1 MYEKRPSVS
10 YGPETVYRPEV
21 YEKRPSVSYAP
32 GTVYPPEVYEKWPS
46 VSHSLGSPLPPEAYD
61 RRPSVICGPPGSRY
75 AYTASAPPGSFYQ
88 EDVPQYFFRWTS
100 PPGLVRILQGLV
112 ILLCVT
118 IFACVASTLAW
129 DYNYGGLLGYGSG
142 MGGYYGSSGYYPGSY
157 YGGTNPRAANGFM
170 ISMAVLCF
178 LISLGLF
185 VAGLSKSRSTRS
197 RHFYLLVLVVS
208 AILAFFV
215 LIASIVYIFGV
226 NPRASMTAGS
236 GSFYY
241 NQIMMLCAQV
251 YSSPIGGG
259 IMNRYL
265 YHYCMVDPQE
275 AVAIVCGFLIVTLLC
290 VICFFAHKTRYK
302 IWRYGKDN
310 IYWDKPLASPDGP
323 NVDDWVKATAGGTN
337 TQEDVATL
345 AYSEKPTS
353 PLTSP
358 YSAPPEKACEDHITS
373 VPPPA
378 KTGVSSLEE
387 GKTAASHPPTR
398 RGQHRHRR
406 HPELD
411 ESQCETDF
419 TTAVESN
426 DERDQ
431 NEWVSLY
438 PPITSDEARQTYK
451 TEFDMDLKRYKK
463 LCAAMDDINDQIS
476 QLSRQLDD
484 LPEDGPEYQATAEE
498 YNRLKDLKQM
508 PDYQT
513 KKLESKN
520 LRSKLFHIKHMV
532 RDYDKHR
539 G

>member
-10 YGPETVYRPEV
+10 YGPEAMYRPEV
-21 YEKRPSVSYAP
+21 YEKRPSVSYGP
-32 GTVYPPEVYEKWPS
+32 GIVYPPEVYEKRPL
-46 VSHSLGSPLPPEAYD
+46 VSHGLGSPPPQEACD
-61 RRPSVICGPPGSRY
+61 RQPSVIYGPPRSQC
-75 AYTASAPPGSFYQ
+75 AYMASPPPGSFYQ
-88 EDVPQYFFRWTS
+88 EDVPQYFYRWTS

-129 DYNYGGLLGYGSG
+129 DYNYGGLMGYGSG

-197 RHFYLLVLVVS
+197 RHFYLLVLVAS

-215 LIASIVYIFGV
+215 LIASIVYILGV
-226 NPRASMTAGS
+226 NPRASMAAGS

-241 NQIMMLCAQV
+241 NQIVMLCSQV

-275 AVAIVCGFLIVTLLC
+275 
-290 VICFFAHKTRYK
+290 TRYK
-302 IWRYGKDN
+302 IWRFGKVN

-323 NVDDWVKATAGGTN
+323 SIDDWEKATVGGTN
-337 TQEDVATL
+337 IQEDVATL

-358 YSAPPEKACEDHITS
+358 YSAPPEKAYEDHITS
-373 VPPPA
+373 VPSPA
-378 KTGVSSLEE
+378 KTGVSSLKE
-387 GKTAASHPPTR
+387 GKTAAIHLPTR
-398 RGQHRHRR
+398 RGRHRYR
-406 HPELD
+406 HHPDLD

-419 TTAVESN
+419 TTAVESS
-426 DERDQ
+426 DERDR

-438 PPITSDEARQTYK
+438 PPITSDEAREAYK
-451 TEFDMDLKRYKK
+451 TEFDMDLKHYKK
-463 LCAAMDDINDQIS
+463 LCAAMDDINDQLS
-476 QLSRQLDD
+476 QLSRQLDN

-498 YNRLKDLKQM
+498 YNRLKDLKRM

-520 LRSKLFHIKHMV
+520 LRSKLFHIKRMV
-532 RDYDKHR
+532 SDYDKHR